1 MAADLGSGVSAGDG
15 VAFLVSYGIV
25 AEIIAKACSS
35 PQTAELNAGVRA
47 STLMKWVNVGVVE
60 SVGVIILAA
69 WIDSKVPGRNHTA
82 AILSGGILAILV
94 TYGEYMYAKKAGLSS
109 ALPGTE
115 NY

>member
-1 MAADLGSGVSAGDG
+1 MADVASGVTAGDG

-47 STLMKWVNVGVVE
+47 ATLMKWVNIGVVE
-60 SVGVIILAA
+60 SIAVIILAA
-69 WIDSKVPGRNHTA
+69 CIDHMVPGRSHKA
-82 AILSGGILAILV
+82 AILTGGILAIVV
-94 TYGEYMYAKKAGLSS
+94 TYGEYAYAKKAGLGSD
-109 ALPGTE
+109 LPGTE